1 VSSASPILIP
11 VAASLVVLAT
21 AVSGCATT
29 QDANKRAS
37 IQADRTLASRK
48 PLVLHGTDRD
58 VQVVRTSVVSGG
70 DGSAIVVVLRNRGD
84 APVNDLP
91 IEVGRHGG
99 EALNAGRNVPYFQSH
114 APAIAP
120 GAEATWVYVSKEKL
134 GSGPVYARIGTAP
147 ALAPKAGN
155 VPELDVSDA
164 GAQSG
169 KGGSSVVAEVANGTG
184 IPQYGLDVYAV
195 ASRGGRYVAAGR
207 ASLTHLGVDQS
218 AELTL
223 NLIGDAKGSR
233 IQIYAPPTLFE

>member
-1 VSSASPILIP
+1 VSSASPILLP

-48 PLVLHGTDRD
+48 PLVLRGTDRE
-58 VQVVRTSVVSGG
+58 VRVVRTSVVSGKE
-70 DGSAIVVVLRNRGD
+70 GSAVVVVLRNRGES
-84 APVNDLP
+84 PVSDLP
-91 IEVGRHGG
+91 IEVGTRGG
-99 EALNAGRNVPYFQSH
+99 GPLNARPNLPYFQSH

-120 GAEATWVYVSKEKL
+120 GAQATWVYVTKDKV
-134 GSGPVYARIGTAP
+134 SGPVYARLGAP
-147 ALAPKAGN
+147 PGIAPKVSH
-155 VPELDVSDA
+155 VPRLEVSD
-164 GAQSG
+164 GATRSG
-169 KGGSSVVAEVANGTG
+169 KSGSSVVAQVDNGTG
-184 IPQYGLDVYAV
+184 IPQYELDVYAV
-195 ASRGGRYVAAGR
+195 ARRGDHYVAAGR

-223 NLIGDAKGSR
+223 NLIGDPKGSR